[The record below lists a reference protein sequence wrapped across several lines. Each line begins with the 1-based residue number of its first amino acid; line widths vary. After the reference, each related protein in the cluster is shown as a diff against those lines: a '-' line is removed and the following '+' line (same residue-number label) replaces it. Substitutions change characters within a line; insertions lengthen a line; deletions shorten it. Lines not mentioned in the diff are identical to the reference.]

1 MPQHDSSKDDSVRDG
16 SSKET
21 DCRAADDAARQR
33 AAFTRTFAAM
43 LAVIAA
49 SVYFALPNNV
59 TTPSWA
65 PTAKF
70 YSSAFVPQ
78 GWAFFTK
85 SPQSEQMGAYRP
97 DGGEAPRNLSMT
109 PQGRASNLFGLT
121 RRQRAQGPEE
131 ALLNAQVRDWEPCQ
145 DANDA
150 CVREAA
156 ARPAQDVTNASPLP
170 SLCGDVVMTN
180 ERPVPWAYRDLSPD
194 TSHITRTVHLRITCH
209 G

>member
-1 MPQHDSSKDDSVRDG
+1 MLQHDSSQDTG
-16 SSKET
+16 
-21 DCRAADDAARQR
+21 CRTADDAARQR
-33 AAFTRTFAAM
+33 AAFTRTFAALM
-43 LAVIAA
+43 AVMAA

-97 DGGEAPRNLSMT
+97 HGDDAPGNLSLT
-109 PQGRASNLFGLT
+109 PQGKASNLFGLS

-131 ALLNAQVRDWEPCQ
+131 ALLNASVPGWDPCQ
-145 DANDA
+145 DTNDA
-150 CVREAA
+150 CLRAAA
-156 ARPAQDVTNASPLP
+156 ARPAHAVTNTSPQP
-170 SLCGDVVMTN
+170 TLCGDVVMTN
-180 ERPVPWAYRDLSPD
+180 ERPVPWAYRDLSPE

>member
-1 MPQHDSSKDDSVRDG
+1 MLQHDSSQDTG
-16 SSKET
+16 
-21 DCRAADDAARQR
+21 CRTADDAARQR
-33 AAFTRTFAAM
+33 GAFIRTFAAL
-43 LAVIAA
+43 LAVMAA

-85 SPQSEQMGAYRP
+85 SPESEQMGAYRP
-97 DGGEAPRNLSMT
+97 NGDDEPHSLSMT
-109 PQGRASNLFGLT
+109 PQGRAANLFGLT

-131 ALLNAQVRDWEPCQ
+131 ALLNAQVHGWEPCQ
-145 DANDA
+145 DSDDE
-150 CVREAA
+150 CLHGAA
-156 ARPAQDVTNASPLP
+156 ARPALAVTNTSPLP

-180 ERPVPWAYRDLSPD
+180 ERPVPWAYRDLATD
-194 TSHITRTVHLRITCH
+194 TAHITRTVHLRITCH